1 MAFMPHGNLT
11 VVNSWMMKPRS
22 AQNEGRQRN
31 QPSEQAR
38 QVNIQSE
45 LSLSS

>member
-1 MAFMPHGNLT
+1 VTVMSEGNLT
-11 VVNSWMMKPRS
+11 VVNSRMMKPRP
-22 AQNEGRQRN
+22 AQNKGRHRN

>member
-1 MAFMPHGNLT
+1 
-11 VVNSWMMKPRS
+11 MMKPRS
-22 AQNEGRQRN
+22 AQNKGRQRN